1 MAKKIKKKLTAI
13 FFLSVKRLVCFFFFF
28 RADENNILLEYR
40 FWFSRHFY
48 SFIYFLGCQVKSA
61 RHLFNLSRLNK
72 VSSKIYYICEIR
84 VYQ

>member
-1 MAKKIKKKLTAI
+1 MAKKIKKINRYIFPISEKTDLFVF
-13 FFLSVKRLVCFFFFF
+13 FFL